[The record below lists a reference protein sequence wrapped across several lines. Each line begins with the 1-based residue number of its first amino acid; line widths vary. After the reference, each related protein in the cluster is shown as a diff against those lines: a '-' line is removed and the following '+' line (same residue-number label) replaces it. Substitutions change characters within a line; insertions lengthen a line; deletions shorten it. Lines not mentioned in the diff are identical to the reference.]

1 MWVLVVTAAISSF
14 SMRTSSLDDCIE
26 AFESTRPP
34 QVVEAY
40 CMDTDANLIWLV
52 PPPSKWRKD
61 RAPPPE
67 PPPLTEPRPAPT

>member
-1 MWVLVVTAAISSF
+1 MWILVVTGISSF
-14 SMRTSSLDDCIE
+14 SMSTSSLDDCIR

-40 CMDTDANLIWLV
+40 CMDTDANRIWLV

-61 RAPPPE
+61 RALPPE
-67 PPPLTEPRPAPT
+67 LPPLTEPRLAPT